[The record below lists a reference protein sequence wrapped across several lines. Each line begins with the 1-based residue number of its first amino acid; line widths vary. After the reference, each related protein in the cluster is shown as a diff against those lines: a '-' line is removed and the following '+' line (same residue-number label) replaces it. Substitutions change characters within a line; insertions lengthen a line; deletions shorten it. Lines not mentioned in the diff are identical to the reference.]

1 MGYASKVDNK
11 EVPPSQKSLVPKEFD
26 IPMLPAIALWG
37 PINTV
42 TDVYDWDSFYR
53 RYRGFMSA
61 YESPAQVHQYYINR
75 GTGRM
80 LVNRIVHIDSS
91 GNPVTAAKAS
101 KTVQTASA
109 VASAASVTG
118 TETAPFALAN
128 GDTFV
133 GAVDQQ
139 ANQTATIA
147 ATAADVETG
156 NAETY
161 ALVDGQNI
169 TVKID
174 REAVAQTI
182 TFLTAEFVD
191 IANATA
197 EEVVNVINTKI
208 SGASCSGS
216 SGDTK
221 ATITS
226 DRKGTGS
233 YVEVTG
239 GTANTALGFPTAEQS
254 TVGGNVSNVA
264 SVTVAELKTIIEAAW
279 TNSGGVTVT
288 DVSST
293 VKIESNTAGASSYI
307 QVIASSTGDDEVG
320 LDNVEHQGS
329 DGTAQNTLTVRG
341 KYEGGTVGNAITFD
355 IADASSAIAAEFN
368 ITVYVSGVKDK
379 TTENLTM
386 DSTASNYVAT
396 VLAADKEESMLVD
409 AVDVGLS
416 GTALEKRP
424 ANGTGL
430 QLTGGDDG
438 LTDLEDADFV
448 GTQAN
453 GTGFFAFTRV
463 EPGDVLFCPDRPTT
477 TVINAMVT
485 FLETTLKRKATGIP
499 DPAIGMSKS
508 SAITHADAITASEAL
523 EGLAWPC
530 VKIPNP
536 DEDVYGAVDQITI
549 KSSGSIA
556 GTLGRNTEDYKT
568 SVATQ
573 PGNEIYGRLKNVV
586 DVEDRSIL
594 DDAVREEVSAHRI
607 NPVVYGR
614 DADGVNGV
622 WLNDV
627 QAGKVSG
634 NFKSIGENRFVAMVL
649 KAVMK
654 HLETIRTTGNT
665 GSNRRLDH
673 RNISRFLGR
682 WVGKDIYASENPE
695 EAFYVNTDIPG
706 KGLNNPL
713 EQTGQKYSVLIG
725 LALAEPRRFVTLLYT
740 KDTRGV
746 DAFIQG
752 TLSI

>member
-11 EVPPSQKSLVPKEFD
+11 EVPPSQKSLMPKEFD
-26 IPMLPAIALWG
+26 VPMLPAITLWG
-37 PINTV
+37 PINTA
-42 TDVYDWDSFYR
+42 TDVYDWDSFYK
-53 RYRGFMSA
+53 RYRGFMST
-61 YESPAQVHQYYINR
+61 YESPVQVHQYYMNR
-75 GTGRM
+75 GPGKM
-80 LVNRIVHIDSS
+80 LVNRVVHIDSS

-109 VASAASVTG
+109 VASKAVVLG
-118 TETAPFALAN
+118 TATAPYALAN
-128 GDTFV
+128 GDNLI
-133 GAVDQQ
+133 GSVDRQ
-139 ANQTATIA
+139 ANQTATIVASA
-147 ATAADVETG
+147 ATVEANNPG
-156 NAETY
+156 DY
-161 ALVDGQNI
+161 ALVDGQSI
-169 TVKID
+169 TVKVD
-174 REAVAQTI
+174 RGSVQTI

-191 IANATA
+191 IGNATT

-208 SGASCSGS
+208 VGASCTGTSG
-216 SGDTK
+216 GTK
-221 ATITS
+221 PSITS
-226 DRKGTGS
+226 DRLGSGS

-239 GTANTALGFPTAEQS
+239 GDANTVIDFPTAEQS
-254 TVGGNVSNVA
+254 TVGGNVSDVD
-264 SVTVAELKTIIEAAW
+264 SVTIAELKDIIEDAW

-288 DVSST
+288 DVSS
-293 VKIESNTAGASSYI
+293 KIQIESNTAGASSYI
-307 QVIASSTGDDEVG
+307 QVIASSTADDELG

-329 DGTAQNTLTVRG
+329 AGTPQDTLTIRG

-355 IADASSAIAAEFN
+355 IADASSAIAEEFN
-368 ITVYVSGVKDK
+368 ITVYVNGVKDR
-379 TTENLTM
+379 TIENLTM

-396 VLAADKEESMLVD
+396 VLSADKEESMLVD
-409 AVDVGLS
+409 AVDEGLS
-416 GTALEKRP
+416 GTALENRP
-424 ANGTGL
+424 ANGTGS

-463 EPGDVLFCPDRPTT
+463 EPGDILFCPDRPTT

-499 DPAIGMSKS
+499 DPAVGMSKAS
-508 SAITHADAITASEAL
+508 VITHSDAITASEAL
-523 EGLAWPC
+523 EAVAWPC

-536 DEDVYGAVDQITI
+536 DEAIYGAVDQITI

-556 GTLGRNTEDYKT
+556 GVLGRNTEDYKT

-586 DVEDRSIL
+586 DVEDRSVM
-594 DDAVREEVSAHRI
+594 DESVQEEISSHRI

-614 DADGVNGV
+614 DSDGVNGV

-627 QAGKVSG
+627 QAGKVTG

-665 GSNRRLDH
+665 ENNRRLDH

-682 WVGKDIYASENPE
+682 WLGKDIYASENPD
-695 EAFYVNTDIPG
+695 EAFYVNTDIAG

-713 EQTGQKYSVLIG
+713 EQTAQKYSVLIG
-725 LALAEPRRFVTLLYT
+725 LALSEPRRFVTLLYT

-746 DAFIQG
+746 DAFIQS